1 MSSIAS
7 LGRMVSGLKAAQKG
21 LQVTGQ
27 NLSNMNTVGYTRQQL
42 LQNESAYLNI
52 GKVGGSLMQV
62 GLGVTQTEIRQIR
75 DSLAD
80 RRLRTETSVLGY
92 YQTNSATMSEIESIL
107 DEPYGEGVGQM
118 LNNFWAQTQKLNTN
132 PDGVEER
139 LSFIQAANVLIKKA
153 NQVTHALDSYQ
164 DNLNTQVITA
174 TQRINE
180 IIKRVKECNDKISV
194 NEINGDNANDYR
206 DERNNLLDELA
217 TYGEIRYEED
227 ADSKI
232 TLSFENTVVVDKDFL
247 TFLELKQTKPNSP
260 FVKPVW
266 SNNKEDV
273 YKLDKVISSAK
284 ETDTGSLKAL
294 LVSRGE
300 EYVNED
306 TTWEDIALNDKYSV
320 DMVGNSYL
328 IPKTY
333 KKFSEF
339 INAVVEVANE
349 TLDGMGIGIHKGIT
363 GVPIFKPIK
372 TPAGNPPPTK
382 PDVTDKV
389 TYPDEATYNTAY
401 DQYIKDYRD
410 YLASDELKAYM
421 VPGNLEVNPE
431 LLENGGYNKLGTVA
445 DDKDNI
451 GDNSKVTALLQRWGE
466 SREWPGA
473 MSDLKPSDPNYK
485 KVSLMNFY
493 AEFVT
498 DIGMEGSGFQNK
510 VSEKAATVN
519 NIEQER
525 TSMGAVSQDEEL
537 TFMLKYQ
544 YAYNAAARMV
554 TMMDSMMDTI
564 INKM

>member
-21 LQVTGQ
+21 LQVTGH

-52 GKVGGSLMQV
+52 GNAGGSLMQV

-118 LNNFWAQTQKLNTN
+118 LNNFWSQTQKLNTN

-153 NQVTHALDSYQ
+153 NQVANALNSYQ
-164 DNLNTQVITA
+164 DNLNTQVITV
-174 TQRINE
+174 TNRINQ
-180 IIKRVKECNDKISV
+180 IIKDIKECNDKISV
-194 NEINGDNANDYR
+194 NEINGDHANDYR
-206 DERNNLLDELA
+206 DQRNSLLDELA

-227 ADSKI
+227 ADNRI
-232 TLSFENTVVVDKDFL
+232 TVSFENTVVVDKEFL
-247 TFLELKQTKPNSP
+247 TFIELKQTKPNSP

-273 YKLDKVISSAK
+273 YKLDKVISAAK

-294 LVSRGE
+294 LISRGE
-300 EYVNED
+300 EYANQN

-333 KKFSEF
+333 KKFNEF

-349 TLDGMGIGIHKGIT
+349 ALDGMGIGIHKGMT
-363 GVPIFKPIK
+363 GVPVFTPIK
-372 TPAGNPPPTK
+372 TPAGNPPPVK
-382 PDVTDKV
+382 PDAADKV
-389 TYPDEATYNTAY
+389 TYPDEATYNAAY
-401 DQYIKDYRD
+401 DQYIKDYRS
-410 YLASDELKAYM
+410 YLASDALKSYM

-445 DDKDNI
+445 NDKDDI
-451 GDNSKVTALLQRWGE
+451 GDNSKVTGLLEKWGE
-466 SREWPGA
+466 SREWPGP
-473 MSDLKPSDPNYK
+473 MSDLNPSDPNYK
-485 KVSLMNFY
+485 KVSLMNY
-493 AEFVT
+493 YSEFVT
-498 DIGMEGSGFQNK
+498 DIGMEGSGFNNK
-510 VSEKAATVN
+510 VKEKAATVN